1 MATWWSPFVDD
12 PTSFVI
18 PADPKG
24 YIQLMTHF
32 ATLALG
38 EAVPSNR
45 RFNPRISAPLRR
57 VLLLCRYVLF
67 SA

>member
-32 ATLALG
+32 ATLTLG
-38 EAVPSNR
+38 EAVPSNTC
-45 RFNPRISAPLRR
+45 FPHTSILRQN
-57 VLLLCRYVLF
+57 VLEN
-67 SA
+67 